1 MNMKNNIKIVNLNK
15 YTRPEPTALISQTN
29 RYITNGT
36 DNAYFY
42 YVEDLYISSP
52 TSQAI
57 IDNVT
62 NYILG
67 AGLKTNGYDISN
79 ILSSED
85 LRCAVQDFKTYGSCV
100 LQVVYTF
107 ANDKRVGKLY
117 YLPTKTIAI
126 AKQDD
131 LSAEIEGY
139 YYSFDWRNKSKFRP
153 QFIPAFGFGQNNET
167 EILRIQR
174 QSPQP
179 LFALSDWVSGNQWA
193 EVEGEISNFCINHIQ
208 NNFSAG
214 KIVNIN
220 KGSVGLTEDDLYET
234 RQGIIADLTGS
245 GNAGRV
251 IVSFNENNTETTTVE
266 DIQIIDAYQ
275 QFETL
280 TKEAESKLLLAHKIT
295 SPTIVGLDKSTGFSS
310 NAEELD
316 MALKVF
322 YRSQINPFRE
332 ILTAGLE
339 QVLKLNDPNIELHFE
354 DFEQFNVKEDYNVND
369 VISIIEKYNGGVL
382 NYNMAVMLLAKSMNI
397 SIDEAKVLIDPIQP
411 APVADDT
418 VVEEN
423 LAIQKVSFDYDNI
436 LTTKEGVDRLEE
448 YMTRGNVD
456 VYIISA
462 RQDIGPLMAF
472 ATKHRIPRNNVF
484 ATGSNL
490 AKINKIKELGIDL
503 HFDNNMVDVV
513 SKLPNIGRQLIKS

>member
-15 YTRPEPTALISQTN
+15 YTRPEPTALISQSN
-29 RYITNGT
+29 RYITNGP

-52 TSQAI
+52 TNQAI

-79 ILSSED
+79 IISAED
-85 LRCAVQDFKTYGSCV
+85 IRCAVQDFKTYGSCV
-100 LQVVYTF
+100 FQVVYTF
-107 ANDKRVGKLY
+107 AKDKRVGKLY
-117 YLPTKTIAI
+117 YIPTKSIAI

-139 YYSFDWRNKSKFRP
+139 YYSFDWRVKSKYRP
-153 QFIPAFGFGQNNET
+153 QFIPAFGFGENNET

-174 QSPQP
+174 QSAQP

-193 EVEGEISNFCINHIQ
+193 EVEGEISNFCVNHIE

-234 RQGIIADLTGS
+234 RQAIINDLTGS

-251 IVSFNENNTETTTVE
+251 IVSFNENAEEATTIE

-275 QFETL
+275 QFESL

-295 SPTIVGLDKSTGFSS
+295 SPTIVGLDKATGFSS

-339 QVLKLNDPNIELHFE
+339 KALKLNDPNIELYFE
-354 DFEQFNVKEDYNVND
+354 DFEQFNSKEDYNVND
-369 VISIIEKYNGGVL
+369 VMGIVEKYNAKAI

-397 SIDEAKVLIDPIQP
+397 TVDEAKALIDPSIESTTAP
-411 APVADDT
+411 AA
-418 VVEEN
+418 EEQT
-423 LAIQKVSFDYDNI
+423 LAAQKVSFDYDGV
-436 LTTKEGVDRLEE
+436 LTTAKGKELLDQFL
-448 YMTRGNVD
+448 TRGAH

-462 RQDIGPLMAF
+462 RHDVGPLMAF
-472 ATKHRIPRNNVF
+472 ATEYRVPRNHVY

-490 AKINKIKELGIDL
+490 AKINKIKELGIDM
-503 HFDNNMVDVV
+503 HIDNNMVDVI
-513 SKLPNIGRQLIKS
+513 SKLPNVGRNINDF